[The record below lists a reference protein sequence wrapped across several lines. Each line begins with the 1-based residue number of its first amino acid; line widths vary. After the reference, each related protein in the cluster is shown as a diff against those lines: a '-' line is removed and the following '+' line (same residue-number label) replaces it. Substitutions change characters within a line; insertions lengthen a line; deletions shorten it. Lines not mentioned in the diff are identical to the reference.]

1 MSNEEKLP
9 VVVAVYAELDLGD
22 LGPGHQCLAQ
32 GVVREG
38 RAGEFRSVSVTSVSV
53 AIQLKDG
60 NVTSFDVTKI
70 LRASAQTDLEEKLE
84 QEYERVK

>member
-1 MSNEEKLP
+1 MSNEEKLS

-22 LGPGHQCLAQ
+22 LGGGHQCMAH

-38 RAGEFRSVSVTSVSV
+38 RMGEFRSVAVSSVSV

-70 LRASAQTDLEEKLE
+70 LSASARIALEEKLE
-84 QEYERVK
+84 QEYERTK